1 VECDARQPVA
11 ALAKSLSAVAA
22 GDVFGPEGG
31 DDPGA
36 RFLEFVLEGKTT
48 TAEISAMD
56 AGDEELCEFLRE
68 IVVRRQSME
77 SREIV
82 LLLFDKR
89 AH

>member
-1 VECDARQPVA
+1 
-11 ALAKSLSAVAA
+11 
-22 GDVFGPEGG
+22 
-31 DDPGA
+31 
-36 RFLEFVLEGKTT
+36 
-48 TAEISAMD
+48 MD